1 MVWVKKS
8 VAMILFLGIFLM
20 PQTVYAAEDYMDEM
34 MQELK
39 LDEVDDAMEKNVTQ
53 LPDKYTFSD
62 MVQSFVAEGTDGIS
76 RDNICDYVFDL
87 FFYEIAAVKPLFI
100 QIISMS
106 ILFAFFGKLLVT
118 KSQYVSEMSFF
129 VVYTGIMLLLLQS
142 FQLISE
148 VVESGIGKT
157 TSFMT
162 AFIPT
167 YAATLLLSGNSS
179 SAGFFYEVAFGMIYL
194 LELAMKFVFV
204 PGVHIYVLLIMID
217 HMFEE
222 RRFLKLAELIGSA
235 VRGTLKFGLAS
246 VVGFSVVQSIL
257 TPAKDRLST
266 SSLYHGIQSIP
277 GVGSTFSATGELLLG
292 CAIMIKNS
300 VGAAALVVLLIVC
313 AAPLCSVFCFT
324 VMYRVVAAF
333 LEPFCDKRIVECV
346 AGVGRG
352 SGMYCRILFDLML
365 YFFITVSMISASTS
379 FIF

>member
-1 MVWVKKS
+1 MKSWGKKTIVMLLIISGILGVPQKVK
-8 VAMILFLGIFLM
+8 A
-20 PQTVYAAEDYMDEM
+20 QDYVQEIMEELQLNEIDESI
-34 MQELK
+34 EEN
-39 LDEVDDAMEKNVTQ
+39 DI
-53 LPDKYTFSD
+53 PDKLRFYDLAKAF
-62 MVQSFVAEGTDGIS
+62 ATDGA
-76 RDNICDYVFDL
+76 DGVDAHMICKYVFDL
-87 FFYEIAAVKPLFI
+87 FFYEVAEVKPFLF
-100 QIISMS
+100 QIVVIAL
-106 ILFAFFGKLLVT
+106 LFALFGKLLVT
-118 KSQYVSEMSFF
+118 RQGYVSDMGFF
-129 VVYTGIMLLLLQS
+129 MVYTGIVLLLLQS
-142 FQLISE
+142 FTLIGR
-148 VVESGIGKT
+148 VVEEGVSKMV
-157 TSFMT
+157 SFMT

-204 PGVHIYVLLIMID
+204 PGVHIYVLLIMMD

-266 SSLYHGIQSIP
+266 SSIYHGIQSIP
-277 GVGSTFSATGELLLG
+277 GVGSTFGATGELLLG

-300 VGAAALVVLLIVC
+300 VGAAALIVLLIVC

>member
-1 MVWVKKS
+1 
-8 VAMILFLGIFLM
+8 
-20 PQTVYAAEDYMDEM
+20 M
-34 MQELK
+34 M
-39 LDEVDDAMEKNVTQ
+39 
-53 LPDKYTFSD
+53 
-62 MVQSFVAEGTDGIS
+62 
-76 RDNICDYVFDL
+76 
-87 FFYEIAAVKPLFI
+87 
-100 QIISMS
+100 
-106 ILFAFFGKLLVT
+106 
-118 KSQYVSEMSFF
+118 
-129 VVYTGIMLLLLQS
+129 
-142 FQLISE
+142 
-148 VVESGIGKT
+148 
-157 TSFMT
+157 
-162 AFIPT
+162 
-167 YAATLLLSGNSS
+167 
-179 SAGFFYEVAFGMIYL
+179 
-194 LELAMKFVFV
+194 
-204 PGVHIYVLLIMID
+204 D

-235 VRGTLKFGLAS
+235 VRGMLKFGLAS